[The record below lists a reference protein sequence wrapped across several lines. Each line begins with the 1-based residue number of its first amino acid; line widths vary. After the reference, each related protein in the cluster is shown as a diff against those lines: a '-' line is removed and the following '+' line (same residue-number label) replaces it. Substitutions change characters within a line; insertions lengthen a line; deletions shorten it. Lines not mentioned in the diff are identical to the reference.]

1 MDSAISSVSET
12 GEPTFITSAFRMSAF
27 MPMNIPLLAGMILSP
42 PTMGYTILWQWL
54 NQSYMA
60 GLNYANKNPSSTYTN
75 RDLLQGY
82 SASVSASILTAM
94 TLRKMTAGIVAR
106 SSGPRL
112 MMLNTMIAAVA
123 SSSAGYV
130 NTTLMR

>member
-1 MDSAISSVSET
+1 
-12 GEPTFITSAFRMSAF
+12 
-27 MPMNIPLLAGMILSP
+27 
-42 PTMGYTILWQWL
+42 
-54 NQSYMA
+54 MA